1 MLRLAYIRRMTARY
15 FFSFLM
21 MVTLVTGCK
30 KENEDTAEE
39 KVTSTI
45 NIHFE
50 NEVDGAP
57 ISSSGLI
64 YTNPSQEAYS
74 IDLLKYYIS
83 YISLVNDQ
91 GASVDVYEHKLI
103 DALNTANNSIS
114 VKDFPDGNYTNI
126 IFHLGVDHN
135 HNHTGDQAGDLD
147 PINGMLWT
155 WNTGYI
161 FFKHEGMYTKA
172 DGTNEALTYHLG
184 TDPTYTEISLPLN
197 FSLNKEA
204 KTIKL
209 LFNLNDLYRA
219 PVEIGFEGNNFHQST
234 AAGDAEWMTAITT
247 NIPYS
252 FSAAIQ

>member
-1 MLRLAYIRRMTARY
+1 MKSSILLPSLLL
-15 FFSFLM
+15 FFVISS
-21 MVTLVTGCK
+21 CK
-30 KENEDTAEE
+30 KEGDETPAET
-39 KVTSTI
+39 VTSTI
-45 NIHFE
+45 NIQFK

-57 ISSSGLI
+57 ISSEGLI
-64 YTNPSQEAYS
+64 YTNAAQEAYS

-83 YISLVNDQ
+83 YISLTNDQ
-91 GASVDVYEHKLI
+91 GVSVDVYDHKLI

-126 IFHLGVDHN
+126 VFHLGVDHT
-135 HNHTGDQAGDLD
+135 HNHTGDQPGDLD

-184 TDPTYTEISLPLN
+184 TDATYTEVTLPLS
-197 FSLNKEA
+197 FTLNKET
-204 KTIKL
+204 KTIEL
-209 LFNLNDLYRA
+209 VFNLNELYRS

-234 AAGDAEWMTAITT
+234 AAGDADWMTAITT
-247 NIPYS
+247 NIPNS
-252 FSAAIQ
+252 FSATIQ